1 MILNYI
7 KLYYIKLYYIVL
19 PLFAQSWPSKINKK
33 NRSRLCRW
41 LQFVSKWRPVSAGES
56 LICPCKL
63 LWVWGI
69 CWWNSPICSMYG
81 IFTYITGWFVR
92 QMLGFIFQ
100 HHGAKKGVWVFLQTS
115 EILGWNRNVL
125 PLQRVH
131 VVHISLP
138 LPFET
143 RFKVAVQSD
152 VDLMWTYRFE
162 SKNKP
167 GPVRP

>member
-1 MILNYI
+1 MQIALSLRDLLMEQSHMLHVWYI
-7 KLYYIKLYYIVL
+7 YLHNWV
-19 PLFAQSWPSKINKK
+19 
-33 NRSRLCRW
+33 
-41 LQFVSKWRPVSAGES
+41 
-56 LICPCKL
+56 ICKAN
-63 LWVWGI
+63 VGI
-69 CWWNSPICSMYG
+69 HIPAPWS
-81 IFTYITGWFVR
+81 
-92 QMLGFIFQ
+92 
-100 HHGAKKGVWVFLQTS
+100 KKGSVSFPPNF
-115 EILGWNRNVL
+115 GDFGMKRNVL